1 MIRDALEYIIE
12 MSKPSVVE
20 VGGRSYKRENLDLIT
35 EPTLKEPFK
44 VSTLDA
50 LVEFI
55 ANDTDSI
62 LDELGIIIHVQGYD
76 RVDVYGEANA
86 DMRRNHYLQAAALC
100 PEPLRYGH
108 FYDTET
114 FNILLQSRFEDNA
127 DKQLLLQLTGNI
139 KDEAVKQVGDNG
151 ITQSVTVKT
160 GVTNVDNVIVPNPV
174 TLVPRRTFFEIEQ
187 PASPFVYRM
196 QSGPE
201 CALFEA
207 DGGAWKQEAIKR
219 IADYLVKRLADAL
232 NEEIMGKIKIIA

>member
-1 MIRDALEYIIE
+1 MQ
-12 MSKPSVVE
+12 
-20 VGGRSYKRENLDLIT
+20 T
-35 EPTLKEPFK
+35 
-44 VSTLDA
+44 
-50 LVEFI
+50 
-55 ANDTDSI
+55 
-62 LDELGIIIHVQGYD
+62 
-76 RVDVYGEANA
+76 
-86 DMRRNHYLQAAALC
+86 AALC

-108 FYDTET
+108 FYDTES

-232 NEEIMGKIKIIA
+232 NDETMGKIKVIA

>member
-1 MIRDALEYIIE
+1 

-20 VGGRSYKRENLDLIT
+20 VYGRCYKRESLDLIT
-35 EPTLKEPFK
+35 DPTLQDPFK

-55 ANDTDSI
+55 ANNTDNI
-62 LDELGIIIHVQGYD
+62 LDEIGIIIHVQGYD
-76 RVDVYGEANA
+76 RVDVYGEANT
-86 DMRRNHYLQAAALC
+86 DMRRNHYLQTAALC

-108 FYDTET
+108 FYDTES

-232 NEEIMGKIKIIA
+232 NDETMGKIKVIA